1 MMLITLM
8 AMALA
13 VSAFKPKAGS
23 RTQNA
28 RSALGMASSFGV
40 QKLGEKVIEPTT
52 KAPPSEEEDDENLGL
67 LGDHVGSGMDERMPA
82 LTAADIT
89 NGLDEISRIDKSF
102 RQQSLMMTLGDTSVL
117 GTMDKAE
124 RVQLGAQEG
133 LLPDMFAQ
141 TVSSPQMMSG
151 GLMDDWEFDTIA

>member
-1 MMLITLM
+1 
-8 AMALA
+8 
-13 VSAFKPKAGS
+13 
-23 RTQNA
+23 
-28 RSALGMASSFGV
+28 
-40 QKLGEKVIEPTT
+40 
-52 KAPPSEEEDDENLGL
+52 
-67 LGDHVGSGMDERMPA
+67 
-82 LTAADIT
+82 
-89 NGLDEISRIDKSF
+89 
-102 RQQSLMMTLGDTSVL
+102 MMTLGDTSVL